1 MNTVAVKDNN
11 KLFLFKEASANKHR
25 LIKMNIFKSTADETK
40 ISLFKNYRD
49 IFNLTVAS
57 ILYLL
62 SSDTSHFNKNNMLKF
77 LKCYNNLCN
86 NFHLSNK
93 EKIYCLF
100 KYCKFQISLYIKV
113 ISE

>member
-1 MNTVAVKDNN
+1 
-11 KLFLFKEASANKHR
+11 
-25 LIKMNIFKSTADETK
+25 MNIFESTADETE
-40 ISLFKNYRD
+40 ISLFENYRD
-49 IFNLTVAS
+49 VFNLIVAS

-62 SSDTSHFNKNNMLKF
+62 FSDTSYFNENNVSEF
-77 LKCYNNLCN
+77 LKCYNNFCN
-86 NFHLSNK
+86 DFYLSNK